1 MKTYAQLTIEEQ
13 ARALLQ
19 ERAALANKVR
29 DYLLGNNRG
38 TMPPDLQPMI
48 DAFEASVLSRARR
61 NDYLETEQE
70 RAATRLD

>member
-1 MKTYAQLTIEEQ
+1 MKTYAQLTTDEQ
-13 ARALLQ
+13 QRALVH
-19 ERAALANKVR
+19 ERAALAGKVR

-38 TMPPDLQPMI
+38 TMPPDLQPII

-61 NDYLETEQE
+61 NNYLETEQE